1 MIRARVVLQ
10 FIYILNWNWNYIIWI
25 ALIYIFLN
33 NFNIKF
39 SNWLIVALISV
50 GGDTPAAQFSGGD
63 DETENEDQVDHVVYN
78 NGFPTYL
85 NFRTG
90 LPKGDFSF
98 GENEL
103 DMEID
108 SLSSGETRFI

>member
-1 MIRARVVLQ
+1 M
-10 FIYILNWNWNYIIWI
+10 
-25 ALIYIFLN
+25 IYIFLN